1 MVEPDFHKHFR
12 AWTYTDIAN
21 EPTEYRDNGH
31 QCIQV
36 CHAGNIAPSRENG
49 QRRRAIADRY
59 NVFVSTHVGG
69 VARFRQMAM
78 GFVR

>member
-1 MVEPDFHKHFR
+1 MVEPNFHTHYR
-12 AWTYTDIAN
+12 AWTYTETAN
-21 EPTEYRDNGH
+21 EPTECRDNAH

-49 QRRRAIADRY
+49 QRRQATAGHY
-59 NVFVSTHVGG
+59 NVFVPTHIGG
-69 VARFRQMAM
+69 VAPFRQMAM